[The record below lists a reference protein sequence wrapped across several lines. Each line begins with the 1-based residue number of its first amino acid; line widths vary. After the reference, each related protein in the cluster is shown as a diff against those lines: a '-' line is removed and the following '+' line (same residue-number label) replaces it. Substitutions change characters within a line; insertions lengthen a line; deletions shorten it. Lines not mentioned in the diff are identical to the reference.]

1 MTKVTITFEDGTTHD
16 VELSDT
22 AINAV
27 RFKFNPSGLATVNII
42 KALAAAFL
50 TECEEQTTQANGV
63 SFALAKTNA
72 EQASMWAVHGAT
84 TNL

>member
-1 MTKVTITFEDGTTHD
+1 MTKVMITFEDGTTHD
-16 VELSDT
+16 IMLSDT

-27 RFKFNPSGLATVNII
+27 RFKFNPSGLATVNIL

-50 TECEEQTTQANGV
+50 TECEEQTTPASGR
-63 SFALAKTNA
+63 SFACAKTNA

-84 TNL
+84 MGV